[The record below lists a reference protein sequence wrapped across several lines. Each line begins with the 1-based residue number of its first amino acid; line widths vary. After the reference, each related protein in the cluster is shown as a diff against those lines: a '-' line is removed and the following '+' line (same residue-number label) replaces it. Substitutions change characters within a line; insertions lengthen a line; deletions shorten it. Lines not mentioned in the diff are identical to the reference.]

1 MNYSSHNLRTDL
13 QEWKN
18 RLYRAPSNQFGHQ
31 IKYLFN
37 RIEGNIQLA
46 ALINDAKLKYPL
58 AQDYLDKNG
67 EQIPNESNIVFESPQ
82 HQASFCFQFLCWFFA
97 KYKDYELHNYL
108 MFNCGNFDETKDTI
122 IEDFISPIIYFL
134 HDKLDESNSTI
145 FLLEK
150 YKRRSEWF
158 TCKDLNNRYKTALK
172 SYEQIFEDDLRLFL
186 FDQGIDYPFSTP
198 SSASGRVDIVGE
210 IDTND
215 PLIIEIKIFDRLKG
229 YGKDR
234 IKDGFTQI
242 VKYANDYN
250 KNVGYLVVFNMDDCE
265 LMFNF
270 PDSKKVFPPS
280 INYNN
285 KTIYFIVINCAI
297 SESASKIGTLKVVEI
312 TEDELIKK

>member
-1 MNYSSHNLRTDL
+1 
-13 QEWKN
+13 
-18 RLYRAPSNQFGHQ
+18 
-31 IKYLFN
+31 
-37 RIEGNIQLA
+37 
-46 ALINDAKLKYPL
+46 
-58 AQDYLDKNG
+58 
-67 EQIPNESNIVFESPQ
+67 
-82 HQASFCFQFLCWFFA
+82 
-97 KYKDYELHNYL
+97 LHNYL
-108 MFNCGNFDETKDTI
+108 IFNCGNFDETKDTI

-134 HDKLDESNSTI
+134 YDKLDESNSTI

-158 TCKDLNNRYKTALK
+158 TCKDLNYRYKMASK

-270 PDSKKVFPPS
+270 PDSMKVFPPS